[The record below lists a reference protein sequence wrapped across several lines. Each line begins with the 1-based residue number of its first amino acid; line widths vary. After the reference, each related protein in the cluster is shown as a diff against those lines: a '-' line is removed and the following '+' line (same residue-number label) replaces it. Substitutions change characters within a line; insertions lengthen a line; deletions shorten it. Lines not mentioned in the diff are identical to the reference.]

1 MIYRM
6 KFKID
11 KNVLRNRIRD
21 KESLYREL
29 LGLIGS
35 LFKGSFSLKFLEN
48 IENENQNEDGE
59 ELDEAEE
66 VKEI

>member
-11 KNVLRNRIRD
+11 KKLLRNRIRA
-21 KESLYREL
+21 KENLYREL

-35 LFKGSFSLKFLEN
+35 LFKGSFSLRFLDK
-48 IENENQNEDGE
+48 IEADNYNEEEEGE
-59 ELDEAEE
+59 EGEE
-66 VKEI
+66 SIK

>member
-11 KNVLRNRIRD
+11 KKVLRNRIRD

-35 LFKGSFSLKFLEN
+35 LFKGSFSLKFLEK
-48 IENENQNEDGE
+48 IENEDQNED
-59 ELDEAEE
+59 
-66 VKEI
+66 

>member
-1 MIYRM
+1 M

-11 KNVLRNRIRD
+11 KKVLRNRIRD

-35 LFKGSFSLKFLEN
+35 LFKGSFSIKFLEK
-48 IENENQNEDGE
+48 IENDDSNDGGVEIE
-59 ELDEAEE
+59 EGDS

>member
-11 KNVLRNRIRD
+11 KKVLRNRIRD

-35 LFKGSFSLKFLEN
+35 LFKGSFSLKFVEK
-48 IENENQNEDGE
+48 IENEEQDEDGE
-59 ELDEAEE
+59 ELEGADS